1 MKILTFFL
9 LREGGGIDVGLHQSI
24 KPTFLFLYLHVS
36 PEFWRKNI
44 ITSLMNFLIINRSL
58 GMLYI
63 PLALA

>member
-36 PEFWRKNI
+36 PEFWKKTI
-44 ITSLMNFLIINRSL
+44 S
-58 GMLYI
+58 
-63 PLALA
+63 